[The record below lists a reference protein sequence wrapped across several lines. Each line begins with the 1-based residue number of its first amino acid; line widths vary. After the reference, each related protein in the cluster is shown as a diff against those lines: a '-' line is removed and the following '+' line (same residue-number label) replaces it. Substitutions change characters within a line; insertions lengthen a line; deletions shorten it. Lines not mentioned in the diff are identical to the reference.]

1 MPCPTADLKLA
12 LSSFLRVQFHGCH
25 FALGVGAFL
34 TPQCG
39 FYKFHQP
46 APAPAAAAV
55 FKQQHNNK
63 TPVPAYYM
71 LLMVKEWHL
80 PPLLPAKDGPPQQ
93 AGGNRHAAIWL
104 MAELYSTYQASA
116 IDHVY
121 TMANRGLFKHAWNW
135 QASTPKWTHLT
146 RRRSKTSGLNV
157 PIAIYLAA
165 AWCTKYIY
173 SLI

>member
-46 APAPAAAAV
+46 APAPAAAV
-55 FKQQHNNK
+55 FKQQQNNK
-63 TPVPAYYM
+63 TPVVEEPAYYM
-71 LLMVKEWHL
+71 LLLVKEWHL

-104 MAELYSTYQASA
+104 DGSYSTAHIRPPPS
-116 IDHVY
+116 
-121 TMANRGLFKHAWNW
+121 TMSIQWPIEAFSNMHEIGKHQHPNE
-135 QASTPKWTHLT
+135 H
-146 RRRSKTSGLNV
+146 
-157 PIAIYLAA
+157 I
-165 AWCTKYIY
+165 
-173 SLI
+173 

>member
-46 APAPAAAAV
+46 APAPSSSSNTTTRRRCLHTVCCWWLRSGIYRHFCRPKMGHLSRLVAIG
-55 FKQQHNNK
+55 
-63 TPVPAYYM
+63 M
-71 LLMVKEWHL
+71 LPFGW
-80 PPLLPAKDGPPQQ
+80 
-93 AGGNRHAAIWL
+93 
-104 MAELYSTYQASA
+104 MAELYSMYQASA

-146 RRRSKTSGLNV
+146 RRRSKTSELNV
-157 PIAIYLAA
+157 PIAITSCCLVY
-165 AWCTKYIY
+165 
-173 SLI
+173 

>member
-1 MPCPTADLKLA
+1 MNSKGGQELNCRAVEGAASPADLKLA

-46 APAPAAAAV
+46 APAAV

-80 PPLLPAKDGPPQQ
+80 PPLLPAKVGPPQ
-93 AGGNRHAAIWL
+93 
-104 MAELYSTYQASA
+104 
-116 IDHVY
+116 
-121 TMANRGLFKHAWNW
+121 
-135 QASTPKWTHLT
+135 
-146 RRRSKTSGLNV
+146 
-157 PIAIYLAA
+157 
-165 AWCTKYIY
+165 
-173 SLI
+173 

>member
-46 APAPAAAAV
+46 APAPAAAAAV

-63 TPVPAYYM
+63 TAAVVVEPTTYHCCLRSGIYRWQRPVGRQSWATSR
-71 LLMVKEWHL
+71 LLL
-80 PPLLPAKDGPPQQ
+80 
-93 AGGNRHAAIWL
+93 AGMHCQLADRQTVSSGRG
-104 MAELYSTYQASA
+104 
-116 IDHVY
+116 HVY

-146 RRRSKTSGLNV
+146 RRRSKTSELNV
-157 PIAIYLAA
+157 PIAIPSCCLVY
-165 AWCTKYIY
+165 
-173 SLI
+173 

>member
-46 APAPAAAAV
+46 APAPAAAV
-55 FKQQHNNK
+55 FKQQQNNK
-63 TPVPAYYM
+63 TPVVEEPAYYM
-71 LLMVKEWHL
+71 LLLVKEWHL
-80 PPLLPAKDGPPQQ
+80 PPLLPAKVGPPQQ

-104 MAELYSTYQASA
+104 DGRA
-116 IDHVY
+116 IQYV
-121 TMANRGLFKHAWNW
+121 
-135 QASTPKWTHLT
+135 
-146 RRRSKTSGLNV
+146 SGLRYRPCLYNGQSR
-157 PIAIYLAA
+157 PFQTCMKLASIN
-165 AWCTKYIY
+165 TQMNTFN
-173 SLI
+173 